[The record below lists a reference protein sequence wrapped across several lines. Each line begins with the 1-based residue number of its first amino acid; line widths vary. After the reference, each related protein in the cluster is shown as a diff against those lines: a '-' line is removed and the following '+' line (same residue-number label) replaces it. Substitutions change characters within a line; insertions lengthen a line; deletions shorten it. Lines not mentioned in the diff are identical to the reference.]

1 MPMKRQISKG
11 SSMKA
16 KEEEE
21 EEEEEKKE
29 EKYKSEENQWKLEG
43 DSSGMN
49 ASAVI
54 DLMFKDEDT

>member
-11 SSMKA
+11 SSMKEKEE

-21 EEEEEKKE
+21 KE